1 MAGTTRPQRTA
12 RQQQLLDRL
21 VDLCEAEGF
30 AAFTLDELTVRLGC
44 SKTTLYSL
52 AGSKQEL
59 AVEVVRES
67 FRRAVDIV
75 ETRLAGVE
83 GAAARIETYLRAV
96 ADRLQSLSEVFLADI
111 ARLPATDAVY
121 RRNTQA
127 AAERIRGLIA
137 EGVASGEL
145 RQVHAAFVGE
155 MVAATMF
162 EIQRGRMFERLE
174 LADAEAY
181 AELATFVV
189 QALTD

>member
-1 MAGTTRPQRTA
+1 MVTAARTRRTA
-12 RQQQLLDRL
+12 RQQELLDRL

-30 AAFTLDELTVRLGC
+30 AGFTLDDLTVRLGC

-59 AVEVVRES
+59 AVEVVRAS
-67 FRRAVDIV
+67 FRRATDLV

-83 GAAARIETYLRAV
+83 GAGPRIGTYLRAV
-96 ADRLQSLSEVFLADI
+96 ADRLQSLSAAFLADI
-111 ARLPATDAVY
+111 AAHEATDAVY
-121 RRNTQA
+121 RRNTEA
-127 AAERIRGLIA
+127 AADRIRQLVS

-145 RQVHAAFVGE
+145 RQVHAGFVAE

-162 EIQRGRMFERLE
+162 DIQRGRLFERLE
-174 LADAEAY
+174 LSDAEAY
-181 AELATFVV
+181 TELADFVV

>member
-1 MAGTTRPQRTA
+1 MATAARTRRTA

-30 AAFTLDELTVRLGC
+30 AGFTLDELTVRLGC

-52 AGSKQEL
+52 AGSKQDL
-59 AVEVVRES
+59 AVEVVRAS
-67 FRRAVDIV
+67 FRRATDLV

-83 GAAARIETYLRAV
+83 GAGPRIGTYLRAV
-96 ADRLQSLSEVFLADI
+96 ADRLQSLSAVFLADI
-111 ARLPATDAVY
+111 AAYEATDAVY
-121 RRNTQA
+121 RRNTEA
-127 AAERIRGLIA
+127 AADRIRQLVN

-145 RQVHAAFVGE
+145 RPVHAGFVAE

-162 EIQRGRMFERLE
+162 DIQRGRLFERLE
-174 LADAEAY
+174 LSDAEAY
-181 AELATFVV
+181 AELADFVV